1 MLTIHWRPL
10 EEAYSPAE
18 VLRLVRNDLVDLVV
32 ICHTVPLKEEEQLI
46 AALREVRELLPV
58 ICIAASEY
66 EVGQDVRTDC
76 VNVQNSPVPLIHAVR
91 SIMIRDALGRNSKAS

>member
-1 MLTIHWRPL
+1 MQSAGFTVD
-10 EEAYSPAE
+10 EAYSVAD
-18 VLRLVRNDLVDLVV
+18 VLRLLRDDWVDILV
-32 ICHTVPLKEEEQLI
+32 ICHTVPLNEQEQLI

-66 EVGQDVRTDC
+66 EVWKDVRADC

-91 SIMIRDALGRNSKAS
+91 SIMIRDALGRNSNAS